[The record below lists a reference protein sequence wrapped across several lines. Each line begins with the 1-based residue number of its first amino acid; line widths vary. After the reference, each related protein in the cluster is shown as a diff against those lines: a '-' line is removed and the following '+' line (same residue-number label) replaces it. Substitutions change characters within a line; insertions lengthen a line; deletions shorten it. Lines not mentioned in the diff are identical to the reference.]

1 MPSCSSCGDFV
12 AIDADACPACGGKA
26 KHDLDDSIR
35 RKHMEETP
43 TPAKALF
50 TIVLFYIV
58 ISGGMTLPLQF
69 WLGLGLGTSLLIS
82 LPTTALIMFGMF
94 ANHSE

>member
-43 TPAKALF
+43 TPAKSLF
-50 TIVLFYIV
+50 TIVLFYIF
-58 ISGGMTLPLQF
+58 ISGSMTLCLKF
-69 WLGLGLGTSLLIS
+69 WVGLGTSLLIS